1 MGDENSM
8 QGKKAALLW
17 STLHSIGDTLEEKLL
32 LKFNETEYLFW
43 LNFIICIFVSVFS
56 FFGSIE
62 MSILSFLVVTFYA
75 FAMVGGD
82 FCYAKAIQTLPIGL
96 ANLIDSG
103 SLFLVLL
110 CDIFLGYI
118 QPKFIFLVLFAIF
131 FVSIYI
137 FSYETN
143 KMKNEITNKKIDLKN
158 IFILI
163 TSTIFYASE
172 PYFLKL
178 ATSKGGNEYGINLV
192 FYLVSISIYYVFLR
206 CERKKN
212 NIEKIKQSEKR
223 NFFGTILLLGAIYS
237 VTTILSTLAYAS
249 GTPIIITLIMKLQL
263 FIVVIISVIRKT
275 DKMNLK
281 KIISLLVG
289 VLCIIAM
296 TFMS

>member
-1 MGDENSM
+1 MS
-8 QGKKAALLW
+8 GKKAALLW
-17 STLHSIGDTLEEKLL
+17 STIHSIGDTLEEKLL
-32 LKFNETEYLFW
+32 LKFNEAQYLFW
-43 LNFIICIFVSVFS
+43 VNFMIGIFVCIFSLFNN
-56 FFGSIE
+56 IE
-62 MSILSFLVVTFYA
+62 MSILSFFVIILYA
-75 FAMVGGD
+75 LAMVGGD

-103 SLFLVLL
+103 SLFLILL

-118 QPKFIFLVLFAIF
+118 EPRLIFLILFAIF
-131 FVSIYI
+131 FVSIYV

-192 FYLVSISIYYVFLR
+192 FYLVAIPVYYVLFLH
-206 CERKKN
+206 EKKKYQ
-212 NIEKIKQSEKR
+212 IEKIEK
-223 NFFGTILLLGAIYS
+223 NEKKMFFGNIFLLGLIYAI
-237 VTTILSTLAYAS
+237 TTILSTIAYAT
-249 GTPIIITLIMKLQL
+249 GTPIIVTLIMKLQL
-263 FIVVIISVIRKT
+263 FIVVVISVVRKT
-275 DKMNLK
+275 DKMNWK
-281 KIISLLVG
+281 KVISLLVG
-289 VLCIIAM
+289 VTCIILM

>member
-1 MGDENSM
+1 MK
-8 QGKKAALLW
+8 GKNAALLW
-17 STLHSIGDTLEEKLL
+17 STIHSIGDTLEEKLL
-32 LKFNETEYLFW
+32 LKFNEAQYLFW
-43 LNFIICIFVSVFS
+43 VNLMIGIFVCIFSLFS
-56 FFGSIE
+56 SIE
-62 MSILSFLVVTFYA
+62 MSIISFFVIILYA

-103 SLFLVLL
+103 SLFLILL

-118 QPKFIFLVLFAIF
+118 EPKLILLILFAIF
-131 FVSIYI
+131 FVSIYV

-192 FYLVSISIYYVFLR
+192 FYLVAIPIYYALYR
-206 CERKKN
+206 HEKKKYGV
-212 NIEKIKQSEKR
+212 EKIEGKAKKTFIG
-223 NFFGTILLLGAIYS
+223 NIILLGGIYS
-237 VTTILSTLAYAS
+237 ITTILSAVAYAS
-249 GTPIIITLIMKLQL
+249 GTPIIITLLMKLQL
-263 FIVVIISVIRKT
+263 FIVVIISVFRKT

-281 KIISLLVG
+281 KIISLIVG
-289 VLCIIAM
+289 VICIAWM
-296 TFMS
+296 TFIS